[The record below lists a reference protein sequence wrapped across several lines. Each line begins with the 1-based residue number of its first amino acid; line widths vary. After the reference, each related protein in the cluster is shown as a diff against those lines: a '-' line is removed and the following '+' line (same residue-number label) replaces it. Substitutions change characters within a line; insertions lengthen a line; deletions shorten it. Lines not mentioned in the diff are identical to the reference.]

1 MVRLSLLAE
10 KHPLSDASAQ
20 RHRLAAVP
28 LHRNFVDTLTHHK
41 LGVGLHA
48 KGVDILQVNL
58 GRKCNQ
64 SCHHCH
70 VDAGPDRTEMM
81 SDEVMDQVLRVLS
94 TTNASTLDITGGAPE
109 LHPRFEE
116 LVRAGRAH
124 NKRILDR
131 CNLTILRVPKYRH
144 LPSFF
149 AEHGVEVISSLPCY
163 GENSVDNQRGD
174 GVYAKSIEALHALNA
189 VGYGRP
195 HGNRVLTLVANPV
208 GAYLPP
214 AQNGLESAFR
224 RELKAEHGIEFTNL
238 ITLTNMPI
246 SRFLVD
252 LETQGDTDRYL
263 HLLAQ
268 SFNAATADDVM
279 CRNTVSVGYDGR
291 LYDCDFNQMLSMPM
305 TSTTSQTIF
314 DWKESSLAAR
324 DIRVGNH
331 CFGCTAGQGSSCG
344 GALSEM

>member
-10 KHPLSDASAQ
+10 KHPLADASEQ
-20 RHRLAAVP
+20 LRRLAEVP
-28 LHRNFVDTLTHHK
+28 LVQDFSQTLADHK
-41 LGVGLHA
+41 LRGGLRSTGVR
-48 KGVDILQVNL
+48 VLQVNL

-81 SDEVMDQVLRVLS
+81 SDEVMDEVLQVLS
-94 TTNASTLDITGGAPE
+94 TTDATTLDITGGAPE

-116 LVRAGRAH
+116 LVRAGRTH

-131 CNLTILRVPKYRH
+131 CNLTILRVPKYQH
-144 LPSFF
+144 LPAFF

-163 GENSVDNQRGD
+163 GENSVDDQRGD
-174 GVYAKSIEALHALNA
+174 GVYAKSIEALQALNA
-189 VGYGRP
+189 MGYGQPDQKRI
-195 HGNRVLTLVANPV
+195 LTLVANPV

-214 AQNGLESAFR
+214 AQNDLESAFR
-224 RELKAEHGIEFTNL
+224 RELRAKHGIEFSNL

-252 LETQGDTDRYL
+252 LEERGETDKYI

-268 SFNAATADDVM
+268 SFNPETTDAVM
-279 CRNTVSVGYDGR
+279 CRDTVSVGYDGK
-291 LYDCDFNQMLSMPM
+291 LYDCDFNQMLSLPM
-305 TSTTSQTIF
+305 TPSAPGTIF
-314 DWKESSLAAR
+314 DWNETRLSKRS
-324 DIRVGNH
+324 IRIDNH

-344 GALSEM
+344 GALSGN